1 MDLGLKDA
9 HVVVMGASR
18 GLGRAT
24 ARRFAAEGAKV
35 ALLARHTGGLAK
47 TAAQCRDAGSPDVLA
62 IGADMADSAQID
74 AAFAE
79 IGERWGSLNVLVNN
93 AANSLGT
100 QGTFQSQNDDA
111 YMDAFNRITLGYART
126 VRAALPLMKAAQWA
140 RIVNLSATST
150 HKATPNLHI
159 FNMTK
164 MAMVT
169 MSRSLA
175 KEFAPD
181 GILVNVVSPAG
192 IMVEGGNWGEPINS
206 RFKELGLDPD
216 NPYDAPTVMSG
227 KSGSSSEGAW
237 LVRYGLVDEYA
248 AVIAF
253 AGSKTNSYMTGTEIN
268 VDGGSNF

>member
-9 HVVVMGASR
+9 HVVVVGASR

-24 ARRFAAEGAKV
+24 ARRYAAEGAKV
-35 ALLARHTGGLAK
+35 ALLARNVKGLEK
-47 TAAQCRDAGSPDVLA
+47 TAAQCRDAGSPEVLTF
-62 IGADMADSAQID
+62 GADMADSAAID
-74 AAFAE
+74 AAFEQISKA
-79 IGERWGSLNVLVNN
+79 WGSVHVLVNN

-100 QGTFQSQNDDA
+100 QGAFQAMKDEA
-111 YMDAFNRITLGYART
+111 YMEAFNRITLGYART
-126 VRAALPLMKAAQWA
+126 VRSVLPLMKAAEWG
-140 RIVNLSATST
+140 RIVNISATST

-169 MSRSLA
+169 MSHSLA
-175 KEFAPD
+175 KEFAEL

-206 RFKELGLDPD
+206 KFAEAGLDPN
-216 NPYDAPTVMSG
+216 NPYDAPKVMSA

-237 LVRYGLVDEYA
+237 LERYGLVDEYA
-248 AVIAF
+248 SVIAF
-253 AGSKTNSYMTGTEIN
+253 LGSKTNSYMTGVDLN